1 MILDKLYFSKKKKSF
16 ANRISVSPMCQYS
29 ANNGIPSDWHY
40 RHLSNLIMSGA
51 GLLMIESTA
60 VTAKGR
66 ISRKDLCIETKK
78 QKKEFKI
85 LVQHLK
91 RLNDTPI
98 GIQLSHSGRKG
109 SSEVP
114 WIKPI
119 LL

>member
-1 MILDKLYFSKKKKSF
+1 MILDKLNFSKKKRSF

-29 ANNGIPSDWHY
+29 ANNGLPSDWHF

-78 QKKEFKI
+78 QKK
-85 LVQHLK
+85 
-91 RLNDTPI
+91 
-98 GIQLSHSGRKG
+98 
-109 SSEVP
+109 
-114 WIKPI
+114 
-119 LL
+119 